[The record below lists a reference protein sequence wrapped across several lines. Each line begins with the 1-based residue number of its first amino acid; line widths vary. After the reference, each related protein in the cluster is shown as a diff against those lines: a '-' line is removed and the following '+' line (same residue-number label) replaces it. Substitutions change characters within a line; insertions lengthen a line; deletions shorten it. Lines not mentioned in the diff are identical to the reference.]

1 MKQSPAH
8 RRIQSC
14 NLYFKCLMVYHLSQ
28 PLQIEALRVK
38 AQAYDS
44 ILNIL
49 LIDKRTVSIRI
60 VLPGSKPMRGSA
72 LGAGTGTGGRRWSR
86 RLDRPQA
93 WPRCRSGARSACWWW
108 SPARENQSR
117 FLVQSPFCE
126 HLPLLLSRLSSGVA
140 LWVKEPTTE
149 KSALDWIQ
157 TYDLSNMRP
166 SLHTP
171 WHNH

>member
-1 MKQSPAH
+1 MKESPAH
-8 RRIQSC
+8 RRIQTCSF
-14 NLYFKCLMVYHLSQ
+14 YFGCLMVCHLSQ

-72 LGAGTGTGGRRWSR
+72 LGARTGTGGRRWSR

-117 FLVQSPFCE
+117 FLVQSPFCKKLAWASCRE
-126 HLPLLLSRLSSGVA
+126 RHPFFFLSRISSVA
-140 LWVKEPTTE
+140 VLWVQEPTT
-149 KSALDWIQ
+149 KTKDSLKIQ
-157 TYDLSNMRP
+157 
-166 SLHTP
+166 
-171 WHNH
+171 